1 MFETSAMDRYH
12 QPKSYANQVSK
23 KQAPI
28 KSNVSEKIDVE
39 PTFSESAHFH
49 TYQ

>member
-1 MFETSAMDRYH
+1 MFETLVMDRYH

-28 KSNVSEKIDVE
+28 KSNVSEKIVTL
-39 PTFSESAHFH
+39 PIFSESNHFH
-49 TYQ
+49 IYQ